1 MSSVQCSELAFSL
14 LKAAGRFLIALKRL
28 SRPIMILYVPVY
40 WDPLFLYSHMNEVFL
55 VNQRHI

>member
-28 SRPIMILYVPVY
+28 IRSIMILYVPVY
-40 WDPLFLYSHMNEVFL
+40 
-55 VNQRHI
+55 

>member
-28 SRPIMILYVPVY
+28 RVNVSK
-40 WDPLFLYSHMNEVFL
+40 
-55 VNQRHI
+55 NQRKMTKSRTWLKNRFVPFFVYR